1 MVFYFFIRILFF
13 KILFI
18 DFKIY
23 MKYTQNKVFKWIIS
37 IFAAM
42 RSPNS
47 SREFN
52 KWLPHYNNLL
62 RWFPSLFP
70 HLPLNCLLSA
80 TQLNWSDDFLIGPLW
95 NRIRHFQVSLTGS
108 PPIND
113 SSKGHWKKNKIKR
126 KILGLKGHIKT

>member
-1 MVFYFFIRILFF
+1 
-13 KILFI
+13 
-18 DFKIY
+18 

-95 NRIRHFQVSLTGS
+95 NLIHHLPGSLSRGLRPLLIAQKATE
-108 PPIND
+108 
-113 SSKGHWKKNKIKR
+113 KRR
-126 KILGLKGHIKT
+126 KIRRKIIIIERAYINLELIFLNFDKYIALILLC